1 MEILGYIKVYFTE
14 QEKEQLQQ
22 IANEQNLAL
31 SQLIRHQ
38 CDSILNPSY
47 AIMSS
52 LLDAKDLA
60 EHNGDKYIKVFLS
73 ENEHKKL
80 QIAAQKKGIRMSR
93 LIYERLHAKSDPIEI
108 TYKTDDIYEL
118 ITLVTDTYRHLIGV
132 AEGLM
137 HRNTIYEHDKERLL
151 SLGYEIRDVLKEY
164 TKHTYR
170 NRNAI
175 RKNAV
180 RHLNR
185 KIDTILKEMYTD
197 KENPQHD
204 SNM

>member
-60 EHNGDKYIKVFLS
+60 EHNGNKYIKVFLS

-80 QIAAQKKGIRMSR
+80 QIAAQEKGVRMSR
-93 LIYERLHAKSDPIEI
+93 LIYERLHATSAPIEI
-108 TYKTDDIYEL
+108 TYKAGYTTIPNDIKQAMLYHIASMWLNRGDYDNHNLKCPQMARDIYKKYKIIE
-118 ITLVTDTYRHLIGV
+118 IG
-132 AEGLM
+132 
-137 HRNTIYEHDKERLL
+137 
-151 SLGYEIRDVLKEY
+151 S
-164 TKHTYR
+164 
-170 NRNAI
+170 
-175 RKNAV
+175 
-180 RHLNR
+180 
-185 KIDTILKEMYTD
+185 
-197 KENPQHD
+197 
-204 SNM
+204 